1 MPEWMELLAQ
11 VPGELAEEASAR
23 LIEAGA
29 TAVETRDSR
38 PGASLLITHFLL
50 ETGATQKLRAAE
62 AALADFG
69 VEPGAIAVRN
79 IEEVDWVTRSREYFT
94 ARAYGKRLWVRPPWD
109 APGAPENREEI
120 ILEPSL
126 AFGTGRHPSTTLC
139 LETIER
145 MCAAGP
151 PERFLDIGCG
161 SGILSAAALKLG
173 AGNALAL
180 DLDPAA
186 ADTALKLVKENDLAD
201 RMRVLTGTLEPETA
215 GEWWGRVDML
225 AANIFLNPLRELAPA
240 MFKALAPGGRGV
252 LSGIGYEQADAL
264 AEIAGAAGLTVSG
277 RKYLDE
283 WAAVEIEK
291 P

>member
-1 MPEWMELLAQ
+1 MPAWMELLAQ
-11 VPGELAEEASAR
+11 VSGELAEEASAR

-29 TAVETRDSR
+29 TAVETRDTQ
-38 PGASLLITHFLL
+38 PGVCLLITHFLL
-50 ETGATQKLRAAE
+50 EAGATQKLRASE
-62 AALADFG
+62 AALAEIG
-69 VEPGAIAVRN
+69 IPPSAIAVRN
-79 IEEVDWVTRSREYFT
+79 IEEVDWVTRSRESFT
-94 ARAYGKRLWVRPPWD
+94 ARAYGERLWVRPPWD

-139 LETIER
+139 LEAIDR

-173 AGNALAL
+173 AGQALAL
-180 DLDPAA
+180 DLDPEA
-186 ADTALKLVKENDLAD
+186 ADTALKLAKENDLTG
-201 RMRVLTGTLEPETA
+201 RMRILTGTLEPGTA

-240 MFKALAPGGRGV
+240 MFEALAPGGRGV
-252 LSGIGYEQADAL
+252 LSGIGYEQADTL
-264 AEIAGAAGLTVSG
+264 AEIAGAAGFTVSG